1 MIFKSKKLDMTQKT
15 SYAEAIKRLEAIVN
29 QIENSEL
36 EIDDLTKRIKGANEL
51 IQICTDKLTQ
61 VDQEVE
67 KILIERKSIEE

>member
-1 MIFKSKKLDMTQKT
+1 MTQKT

-36 EIDDLTKRIKGANEL
+36 EIDDLTKRIKEANEL
-51 IQICTDKLTQ
+51 IKICTDKLTQ

>member
-15 SYAEAIKRLEAIVN
+15 SYADAIKRLEAIVN

-36 EIDDLTKRIKGANEL
+36 EIDDLTKRIKEANEL

>member
-1 MIFKSKKLDMTQKT
+1 MIFKSKKLDMTQRI

-36 EIDDLTKRIKGANEL
+36 EIDDLTKRIKEANEL
-51 IQICTDKLTQ
+51 IKICTDKLTQ

>member
-1 MIFKSKKLDMTQKT
+1 MTQRI

-36 EIDDLTKRIKGANEL
+36 EIDDLTKRIKEANEL

-67 KILIERKSIEE
+67 KILIERKSVV

>member
-1 MIFKSKKLDMTQKT
+1 MTQRI

-36 EIDDLTKRIKGANEL
+36 EIDDLTKRIKEANEL
-51 IQICTDKLTQ
+51 IKICTDKLTQ

>member
-15 SYAEAIKRLEAIVN
+15 SYAEAIKCLEAIVN

-36 EIDDLTKRIKGANEL
+36 EIDDLTKRIKEANEL
-51 IQICTDKLTQ
+51 IKICTDKLTQ

>member
-1 MIFKSKKLDMTQKT
+1 MTQRI

-36 EIDDLTKRIKGANEL
+36 EIDDLTKRIKEANEL

>member
-36 EIDDLTKRIKGANEL
+36 EIDDLTKRIKEANEL
-51 IQICTDKLTQ
+51 IKICTDKLTQ

-67 KILIERKSIEE
+67 KTLIERKSIEE

>member
-1 MIFKSKKLDMTQKT
+1 MTQRI

-36 EIDDLTKRIKGANEL
+36 EIDDLTKRIKEANEL

-67 KILIERKSIEE
+67 KTLIERKSIEE

>member
-36 EIDDLTKRIKGANEL
+36 EIDDLTKRIKEANEL
-51 IQICTDKLTQ
+51 IKICTDKLTQ

>member
-36 EIDDLTKRIKGANEL
+36 EIDDLTKRIKEANEL